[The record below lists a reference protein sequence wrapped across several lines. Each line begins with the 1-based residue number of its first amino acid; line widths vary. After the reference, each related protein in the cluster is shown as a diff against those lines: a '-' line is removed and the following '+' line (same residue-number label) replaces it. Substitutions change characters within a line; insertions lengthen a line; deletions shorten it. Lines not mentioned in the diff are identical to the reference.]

1 MPQLKLTKTNI
12 DRVAKSGSSSD
23 VLYWDKDTKGFG
35 LRVTPTGLAKFIA
48 QGRVR
53 GTTTDVRVTI
63 GSYGAWTVDEARRKA
78 DEYRHLFEQGIDPRE
93 VAREQKVMQVTLQ
106 TVLDAYVGRPGK
118 LRTTTAA
125 EYRRH
130 VEQVFAAWRDK
141 PIASITRDMVKDRHT
156 EMLTG
161 GLDGKRAA
169 PASANA
175 AMVTLRILFNFAMDE
190 YRRADGAPLIT
201 HNPVG
206 ALKHHWA
213 KLGSRTERYIDK
225 GKVGAVWN
233 KLNEARR
240 NPKNRDALA
249 GLDLTIF
256 LLLTGA
262 RRDEGAALTWDRV
275 HLSDE
280 ATECSWHLDQRKRG
294 EPITLPL
301 SSQAAVLLRARRNAS
316 DKLEAVTGKPSSP
329 YVFPSWSKAGRIMD
343 ARSAMESVSE
353 VAGRHLSLHDLRR
366 TFTNIA
372 MRECRIEKFRTDML
386 TGHKP
391 AQADVTSRNY
401 LDLTNLGWLHPEIE
415 QIGVWIEEQGR
426 VAAAQA
432 SGTNV
437 VTLRA

>member
-12 DRVAKSGSSSD
+12 DRVAKVGGRGD
-23 VLYWDKDTKGFG
+23 VLYWDTDSKGFG

-78 DEYRHLFEQGIDPRE
+78 DGYRHLFERGIDPRE
-93 VAREQKVMQVTLQ
+93 VAREQKAMQVTLQ
-106 TVLDAYVGRPGK
+106 AVLDAYVGRPGK
-118 LRTTTAA
+118 LKASTAA

-130 VEQVFAAWRDK
+130 VEQVFAAWKDK
-141 PIASITRDMVKDRHT
+141 PIVAITRDMVKDRHAELT
-156 EMLTG
+156 TG
-161 GLDGKRAA
+161 GLDGKKAA

-175 AMVTLRILFNFAMDE
+175 AMVTLRILFNFAADE
-190 YRRADGAPLIT
+190 YRRADGTPLIG

-213 KLGSRTERYIDK
+213 KLGSRTERYIDR

-249 GLDLTIF
+249 GIDLTIF

-275 HLSDE
+275 RLADDP
-280 ATECSWHLDQRKRG
+280 ADCSWHLDDRKRG
-294 EPITLPL
+294 DPITLPL
-301 SSQAAVLLRARRNAS
+301 STQAVTLLRTRKAAAE
-316 DKLEAVTGKPSSP
+316 KLAVDTDTQASP

-343 ARSAMESVSE
+343 ARSAMETVSE

-391 AQADVTSRNY
+391 AQQDVTARNY
-401 LDLTNLGWLHPEIE
+401 LDLTNLGWLSPEI
-415 QIGVWIEEQGR
+415 QQLGDWIEQQGS

-432 SGTNV
+432 SGANV
-437 VTLRA
+437 VALRA

>member
-12 DRVAKSGSSSD
+12 DRVAKPGGKSD
-23 VLYWDKDTKGFG
+23 VLYWDKDAKGFG

-78 DEYRHLFEQGIDPRE
+78 DEYRHQFERGVDPRE
-93 VAREQKVMQVTLQ
+93 VAREQKATQVTLQ

-118 LRTTTAA
+118 LRASTAA

-130 VEQVFAAWRDK
+130 IEQVFASWRDK
-141 PIASITRDMVKDRHT
+141 PIASITRDMVRDRHA
-156 EMLTG
+156 EMMTG

-190 YRRADGAPLIT
+190 YRRANGTSLIT

-213 KLGSRTERYIDK
+213 KLGSRTERYVDR
-225 GKVGAVWN
+225 GRVGAVWN
-233 KLNEARR
+233 TLHEARE
-240 NPKNRDALA
+240 NPRSRDALA
-249 GLDLTIF
+249 GIDLTIF

-275 HLSDE
+275 HLSDDHS
-280 ATECSWHLDQRKRG
+280 ECSWHLDQRKRG
-294 EPITLPL
+294 DPYL
-301 SSQAAVLLRARRNAS
+301 SRCADSSSVIGPHIAS
-316 DKLEAVTGKPSSP
+316 RIFRSPSS
-329 YVFPSWSKAGRIMD
+329 
-343 ARSAMESVSE
+343 
-353 VAGRHLSLHDLRR
+353 
-366 TFTNIA
+366 
-372 MRECRIEKFRTDML
+372 
-386 TGHKP
+386 
-391 AQADVTSRNY
+391 
-401 LDLTNLGWLHPEIE
+401 
-415 QIGVWIEEQGR
+415 
-426 VAAAQA
+426 
-432 SGTNV
+432 
-437 VTLRA
+437 

>member
-12 DRVAKSGSSSD
+12 DRVAKPGGKSD
-23 VLYWDKDTKGFG
+23 VLYWDKDAKGFG

-53 GTTTDVRVTI
+53 GTNTDVRVTI

-78 DEYRHLFEQGIDPRE
+78 DEYRHQFEQGIDPRE
-93 VAREQKVMQVTLQ
+93 VAREQKATQVTLQ

-118 LRTTTAA
+118 LRASTAA

-130 VEQVFAAWRDK
+130 IEQVFASWRDK
-141 PIASITRDMVKDRHT
+141 PIASITRDMVRDRHA
-156 EMLTG
+156 EMMTG

-190 YRRADGAPLIT
+190 YRRGDGTSLIT

-213 KLGSRTERYIDK
+213 KLGSRTERYVER

-233 KLNEARR
+233 TLHEARE
-240 NPKNRDALA
+240 NPRSRDALA
-249 GLDLTIF
+249 GIDLTIF

-275 HLSDE
+275 HLSDDP
-280 ATECSWHLDQRKRG
+280 AECSWHLDQRKRG

-301 SSQAAVLLRARRNAS
+301 SSQAAALLRDRVARA
-316 DKLEAVTGKPSSP
+316 DKLAADTGTERSP
-329 YVFPSWSKAGRIMD
+329 YVFPSWSRAGRIMD
-343 ARSAMESVSE
+343 ARSAMETVSE

-366 TFTNIA
+366 SFTNYA
-372 MRECRIEKFRTDML
+372 MRECRLEKFTTDLL

-391 AQADVTSRNY
+391 AQEDVTARNY
-401 LDLTNLGWLHPEIE
+401 LDLTNLGWLQPDVQKIGDWIE
-415 QIGVWIEEQGR
+415 QQGR

-432 SGTNV
+432 SGANV
-437 VTLRA
+437 VALRA